1 MVSSFKV
8 YEKKYLQPEEII
20 TLRDY
25 PIRNERILE
34 IFFRVFHKGYG
45 KILPPCPVISKDNFI
60 KHSKV
65 NSILKKFFDK
75 HPNTKY
81 FLLDGGH
88 KSAAATLAHRL
99 IPVLILESDKD
110 FKIAK
115 KLVNSGEL
123 FGWNNPDKSM
133 NDSVKGLIEH
143 HSKTKIFE
151 TIEEKIKRMIRDKK
165 LPFYIISTYRSLKT

>member
-1 MVSSFKV
+1 MKRG
-8 YEKKYLQPEEII
+8 YLRPEQII

-60 KHSKV
+60 KNSKI
-65 NSILKKFFDK
+65 NFNLEKFFEK

-88 KSAAATLAHRL
+88 KSAAATLASRP

-110 FKIAK
+110 FIISK

-123 FGWNNPDKSM
+123 FGWNNPEKTM
-133 NDSVKGLIEH
+133 NDAVKNLAEH
-143 HSKTKIFE
+143 HSGTKAFE
-151 TIEEKIKRMIRDKK
+151 TVFEKVKRMVKDKK
-165 LPFYIISTYRSLKT
+165 LPSYIISVYKMKK